1 MSSGPNSDGGEA
13 PTPDARRPR
22 GSRTW
27 RSLGARLALWYVLV
41 TLGSFLVAAAVFA
54 FRMQASMQR
63 DGQRSVETALER
75 YRGALE
81 SGGTDAL
88 QSMFDCSPSPRPS
101 LALRLTDERDVEL
114 FGVSS
119 DEASRRAAV
128 RSTDDGALAVGS
140 LEWHVARAEV
150 SQKRRLSLALH
161 DEPADR
167 LWREL
172 RETSWIIFVL
182 GLALA
187 ILGALFITRRT
198 LRPVTDLARATQ
210 RIVESGDLG
219 LRVPMRPSSDELA
232 QLTQLFNRMLAKNE
246 GLVKAMRESLDYV
259 AHDLR
264 TPLTRLR
271 AGAEL
276 ALRGPLDAPDDVARE
291 RDALAEVIEESDR
304 VLAMLTTLTDIVEAE
319 AGAMRLDKHTED
331 LGTIA
336 REAVDLYDFVAKDAG
351 VSVVTHLGSDAKI
364 VADRRRIAQAC
375 ANLIDNAIKYTPS
388 GGRVEVSVFSD
399 GPWAVLRISD
409 TGIGIGP
416 EDRERVW
423 ERLFRADPSRGER
436 GLGLGLSL
444 VKAVIEAHGG
454 EISLKSEVGAGSTFE
469 VRLLRVPS

>member
-1 MSSGPNSDGGEA
+1 P
-13 PTPDARRPR
+13 
-22 GSRTW
+22 
-27 RSLGARLALWYVLV
+27 
-41 TLGSFLVAAAVFA
+41 
-54 FRMQASMQR
+54 
-63 DGQRSVETALER
+63 
-75 YRGALE
+75 
-81 SGGTDAL
+81 
-88 QSMFDCSPSPRPS
+88 
-101 LALRLTDERDVEL
+101 
-114 FGVSS
+114 
-119 DEASRRAAV
+119 
-128 RSTDDGALAVGS
+128 

-150 SQKRRLSLALH
+150 SQKRLLSLALH

-182 GLALA
+182 GLGLA
-187 ILGALFITRRT
+187 ILGSLFITRRT

-246 GLVKAMRESLDYV
+246 GLVKTMRESLDYV

-276 ALRGPLDAPDDVARE
+276 ALRGDRAPPDAPDDVARE

-388 GGRVEVSVFSD
+388 GGRVEVSVLTD
-399 GPWAVLRISD
+399 GAWAVLRIAD
-409 TGIGIGP
+409 TGIGIGT
-416 EDRERVW
+416 EDRGRVW
-423 ERLFRADPSRGER
+423 ERLFRADRSRGER

-454 EISLKSEVGAGSTFE
+454 KVGLKSEVGAGSTFK

>member
-1 MSSGPNSDGGEA
+1 M
-13 PTPDARRPR
+13 
-22 GSRTW
+22 
-27 RSLGARLALWYVLV
+27 LV

-63 DGQRSVETALER
+63 DGQRSAETALER

-101 LALRLTDERDVEL
+101 LALRLTDERDIEL

-128 RSTDDGALAVGS
+128 GSPDQGALAMGP

-150 SQKRRLSLALH
+150 SQKRLLSLALH

-182 GLALA
+182 GLGLA

-246 GLVKAMRESLDYV
+246 GLVKTMRESLDYV

-276 ALRGPLDAPDDVARE
+276 ALRGDRAPPDAPDDVARE

-388 GGRVEVSVFSD
+388 GGRVEVSVLTD
-399 GPWAVLRISD
+399 GAWAVLRIAD
-409 TGIGIGP
+409 TGIGIGT
-416 EDRERVW
+416 EDRGRVW
-423 ERLFRADPSRGER
+423 ERLFRADRSRGER

-454 EISLKSEVGAGSTFE
+454 KVGLKSEVGAGSTFK